1 MLFRSLERADYLLI
15 KNPARFRSH
24 AFDDSALAEVFSKN
38 RIPIIELPTLTNTT
52 IQEMAIASA
61 EKKKHLT
68 YAEASKTLSIP
79 FICRKEIE
87 HFLNRILVQC
97 EDAAPVLIPDP
108 SLIKNKVLRAK
119 DNLTRIAIDEF
130 NPLNIH
136 E

>member
-1 MLFRSLERADYLLI
+1 
-15 KNPARFRSH
+15 
-24 AFDDSALAEVFSKN
+24 LAELFQRN
-38 RIPIIELPTLTNTT
+38 RVPIIELPTITNTT

-61 EKKKHLT
+61 EKKKYLT

-79 FICRKEIE
+79 NICRNDIE

-97 EDAAPVLIPDP
+97 EDAAPVLVPDP
-108 SLIKNKVLRAK
+108 AIIKNKVLRAK
-119 DNLTRIAIDEF
+119 NNLTRIAIDEF